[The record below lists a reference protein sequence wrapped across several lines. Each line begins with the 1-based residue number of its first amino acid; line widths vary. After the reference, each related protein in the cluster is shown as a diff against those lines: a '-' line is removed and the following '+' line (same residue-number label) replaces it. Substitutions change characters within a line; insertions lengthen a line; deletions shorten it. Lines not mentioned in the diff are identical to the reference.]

1 MFFKGYKYQN
11 SWNSSSNKKLDF
23 SVNCEKCHKKV
34 ITRATPGRSLVFH
47 IFAMGCLG
55 TEVFLIIV
63 FYFLLEPFC
72 SMKGPKMIAYVLSD
86 VAISTPTTY
95 LLLFCEGCQVNIQD
109 FFMEVFHPAIVELLQ
124 NFQFFSITMSG
135 EFGFLHQK
143 HIRDIVQWV
152 NSGLKKV
159 KLMVQ

>member
-1 MFFKGYKYQN
+1 MGY
-11 SWNSSSNKKLDF
+11 L
-23 SVNCEKCHKKV
+23 
-34 ITRATPGRSLVFH
+34 A
-47 IFAMGCLG
+47 

-63 FYFLLEPFC
+63 FYSLLTPFC
-72 SMKGPKMIAYVLSD
+72 SLKGPKMIAYVLSD
-86 VAISTPTTY
+86 VAISTPATY
-95 LLLFCEGCQVNIQD
+95 LLLFCKGCQVDIQE
-109 FFMEVFHPAIVELLQ
+109 FVMEVFQPAIVELFQ

-143 HIRDIVQWV
+143 HISDIVQWV